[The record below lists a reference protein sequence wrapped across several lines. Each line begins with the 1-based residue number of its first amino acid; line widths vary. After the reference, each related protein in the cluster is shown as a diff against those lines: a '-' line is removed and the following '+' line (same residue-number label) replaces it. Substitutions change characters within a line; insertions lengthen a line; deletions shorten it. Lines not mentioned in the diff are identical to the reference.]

1 MTRGAWPSIM
11 ILAVLAALPGCSSQ
25 PASSPVAPSPVVAT
39 QPANYAGEWTV
50 TYHVDACIGRYCYI
64 AHINRDQALTLRLTQ
79 IGDRVAG
86 AFLSDGLVADVEGM
100 VDGYGRLTLT
110 GSEAS
115 PNPYN
120 GSLELLRF
128 EASLDGTQGLS
139 GSLQY
144 QSLMPHD
151 LSAYSTGAT
160 GPIVRAARAPLAI
173 TSFAGT
179 WAGFFNETQC
189 TAARYCLLDPWGDI
203 TFDLA
208 DTGGE
213 VSGTMQFGSFLR
225 VPVSG
230 RASGDHVDLR
240 PVDATAGDG
249 TVARLSRSATG
260 RITGT
265 VTVVQGW
272 TTDVD
277 LLSVALKPAAR

>member
-1 MTRGAWPSIM
+1 MRTRLFLVV
-11 ILAVLAALPGCSSQ
+11 LAVSLAGTGCGSQ
-25 PASSPVAPSPVVAT
+25 QTAASPMAPSPVVVT
-39 QPANYAGEWTV
+39 QAANYAGEWTV

-64 AHINRDQALTLRLTQ
+64 AHINRDQALTLRLRQ
-79 IGDRVAG
+79 IGDRVSG
-86 AFLSDGLVADVEGM
+86 AFLSDGLVADVDGV
-100 VDGYGRLTLT
+100 VDGNGRLTLT

-139 GSLQY
+139 GALQY
-144 QSLMPHD
+144 QSLMPGD

-179 WAGFFNETQC
+179 WAGFFNETRC
-189 TAARYCLLDPWGDI
+189 TAARYCLLDSWGDI
-203 TFDLA
+203 TFDLVDA
-208 DTGGE
+208 GGD

-230 RASGDHVDLR
+230 RASGDRVDLH
-240 PVDATAGDG
+240 AIGGTAGDG
-249 TVARLSRSATG
+249 TVARLSRSTTG
-260 RITGT
+260 RISGT